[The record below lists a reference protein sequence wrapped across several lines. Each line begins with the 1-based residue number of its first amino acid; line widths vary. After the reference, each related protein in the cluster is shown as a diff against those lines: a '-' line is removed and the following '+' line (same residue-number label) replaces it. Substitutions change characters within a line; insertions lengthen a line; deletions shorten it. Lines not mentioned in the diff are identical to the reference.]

1 MTGCLA
7 KLLMTSSQVLEV
19 VSNRV
24 AAKGNKRYKP
34 TGVAKQPALP
44 KRPQKKK
51 CNPTVVITG
60 S

>member
-44 KRPQKKK
+44 KRPQKK
-51 CNPTVVITG
+51 NATVVITG